1 MQSIL
6 CKSSETIKRLPMQ
19 YAAKYLIIYKIDLNY
34 IFYSMRK
41 NSFCQQIF
49 CIDYWTCIIQC
60 TADWL
65 FAKNGYYLRIKYA
78 PEWIGSKETL
88 ILIKNKLNSCLRMD
102 ENKQEQT
109 RIQMFMKYLL
119 GKR

>member
-1 MQSIL
+1 MYSVL

-19 YAAKYLIIYKIDLNY
+19 YTAKYLIIYKIDLNC

-41 NSFCQQIF
+41 NSFCQQTF
-49 CIDYWTCIIQC
+49 CIGYWTCIIPH

-65 FAKNGYYLRIKYA
+65 FAKNGYYLRIKHA
-78 PEWIGSKETL
+78 PEWIGNKETL
-88 ILIKNKLNSCLRMD
+88 ILIKNKLNSCLTMD